1 MLVPMIKVCPSI
13 FAGDFGK
20 LAEEAKRCELAGA
33 DAIHFDIMDGHFVR
47 NLSLSPKGLAAV
59 NRATDLFMD
68 VHIMVYNP
76 FDYIEELIR
85 SGADQITFH
94 MEATENVAETLDF
107 IRKCGI
113 KAGLAYCP
121 ETSYSL
127 IPKYLDKI
135 DTLLLMTVNPGWGG
149 QGFIEDVLDKIKFA
163 RKTIDDLGLKVDIQ
177 VDGGI
182 NAETAKLCKAAGAN
196 NLVAGTYL
204 FEGDMAAKIQGLR

>member
-1 MLVPMIKVCPSI
+1 MIKVCPSI
-13 FAGDFGK
+13 FAGDFGN
-20 LAEEAKRCELAGA
+20 LANEAKRCEEAGA

-59 NRATDLFMD
+59 NCATDLFMD

-85 SGADQITFH
+85 CGADQITFH
-94 MEATENVAETLDF
+94 MEATEDVSETLDF

-113 KAGLAYCP
+113 KAGLAFCP

-149 QGFIEDVLDKIKFA
+149 QGFIDDVLSKIEFA
-163 RKTIDDLGLKVDIQ
+163 RKTVDALDLEVDIQ

>member
-149 QGFIEDVLDKIKFA
+149 QGFIEDVLDKVKFA
-163 RKTIDDLGLKVDIQ
+163 RKTIDDLGLEIDIQ

>member
-1 MLVPMIKVCPSI
+1 MIKVEPSI
-13 FAGDFGK
+13 FAADFTK
-20 LAEEAKRCELAGA
+20 LGEEAKRCADAGA

-47 NLSLSPKGLAAV
+47 NLSLSPKALAAI
-59 NRATDLFMD
+59 NRSTDLFLD

-76 FDYIEELIR
+76 FEYIEKLVEC
-85 SGADQITFH
+85 GADQITFH
-94 MEATENVAETLDF
+94 LEATENIPETFEF
-107 IRKCGI
+107 IRKCGV
-113 KAGLAYCP
+113 KVGLALCP

-149 QGFIEDVLDKIKFA
+149 QAFITDVLDKIRFA
-163 RKTIDDLGLKVDIQ
+163 RKTIDDLDLKGIDIQ

-182 NAETAKLCKAAGAN
+182 DDKTAKLCVEAGAN

-204 FEGDMAAKIQGLR
+204 FKGDMKAKIQELRL

>member
-1 MLVPMIKVCPSI
+1 MIKVCPSI

>member
-1 MLVPMIKVCPSI
+1 MIKVCPSI
-13 FAGDFGK
+13 FAGDFGR

-33 DAIHFDIMDGHFVR
+33 DAIHYDIMDGHFVR
-47 NLSLSPKGLAAV
+47 NLSLSPKGLAAI
-59 NRATDLFMD
+59 NCATDLFMD

-76 FDYIEELIR
+76 FDYVEKLVEC
-85 SGADQITFH
+85 GADQITFH
-94 MEATENVAETLDF
+94 FEATEDISETLDF
-107 IRKCGI
+107 IRKCG
-113 KAGLAYCP
+113 KKVGLAFCP

-149 QGFIEDVLDKIKFA
+149 QAFLEDVLSKIEFA
-163 RKTIDDLGLKVDIQ
+163 RKTIDDLGLQVDIQ

-182 NAETAKLCKAAGAN
+182 NGETAKLCKAAGAN

-204 FEGDMAAKIQGLR
+204 FEGDMAEKIKGLR

>member
-1 MLVPMIKVCPSI
+1 MIKVCPSI

-149 QGFIEDVLDKIKFA
+149 QGFIEDVLDKVKFA
-163 RKTIDDLGLKVDIQ
+163 RKTIDDLGLEIDIQ